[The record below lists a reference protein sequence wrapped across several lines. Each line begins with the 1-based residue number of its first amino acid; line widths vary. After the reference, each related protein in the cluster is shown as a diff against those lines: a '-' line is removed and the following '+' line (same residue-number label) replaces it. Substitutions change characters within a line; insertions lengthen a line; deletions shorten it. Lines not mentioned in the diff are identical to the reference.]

1 MRAPVQKKRPRPKGA
16 TASSPGD
23 ISPSPATPA
32 KRPARV
38 RNRLVVAV
46 AVVAAAVAGAA
57 APGIADATGRLSD
70 SQQAVTGSEQLAGAL
85 ALAHALAEERDA
97 ETARLAAGRSA
108 EAPTAEHR
116 DRVDRRLAELRP
128 EAPAALARALGA
140 VAGARETARA
150 EGTTAL
156 QAHQAYARPLAQ
168 LHALAERFAE
178 QLPGRAPSGSH
189 ALAELDTA
197 VAQTSAARGLLGA
210 ALAVPRGTKI
220 TTLDPV
226 TGAPVTRYAEQKAD
240 RAQRRTL
247 TEAARE
253 AHLRSGTAL
262 AEFRETAPEEA
273 LRSYDSA
280 VTGDGVTEAEQLLGR
295 LTDEPALSAAELA
308 LDPGRTDA
316 VLRARI
322 ELMRGAESAL
332 NVRRS
337 KDLAALRDE
346 DVTALEIRI
355 ALAGACLLLAAGF
368 AMATFR
374 SLTRPLAVLRLGS
387 ARLAGEPET
396 EEPVRFTGRN
406 DEFAQ
411 IVASVNALHA
421 HAVAL
426 HERLGTLEGERRHLI
441 GQRQMLAEE
450 REELRGKL
458 SESTARLE
466 GMEHSIHATF
476 VSLALRTL
484 GLIERQLGAIERLEE
499 REQDPDRL
507 ATLFKLDHFATLMRR
522 HSENLLILAGADH
535 RQQDPGPVP
544 LVDVVRAAVSE
555 IERYERVRITAL
567 PAHAHIAGFA
577 ADDLSHLLAEL
588 LDNAAAFSPPDTPVE
603 ISGQLLENGDLMLS
617 AVDEGIGASA
627 GRLRVLNARLVG
639 FDPESPYVRAEGEDP
654 EGGLGLGLYV
664 AGRLAH
670 RHGVRVQLR
679 EQKEG
684 GVAAVLVLPKAV
696 LTEAPA
702 APADAPAPGAAS
714 AVRFP
719 GSEAEANSNALYG
732 RSDTTAGQDLP
743 DPAAEPVPAPASE
756 PVPAPAA
763 EPVLASE
770 SAQAPASEGVPVPDS
785 GPEAGPDSGPAPE
798 PAEPAEGAAAG
809 DTPPGPSAQGDDP
822 LIAAAERAVRASE
835 EATAAEPAP
844 APEPAPEPERTPA
857 PVPVPGRASAY
868 VRRSAP
874 EPDPAYVREPAP
886 EPAPAYAPESAPAS
900 RPAREPGPHSGTDP
914 YAIGPDRHERAEDE
928 ATAPADA
935 PPASHEEQPRPAA
948 EQPQA
953 LREEQPPAS
962 HREQSAPDEEQPSAP
977 DEAPPAPYATPLPAM
992 GPEPAPWDELT
1003 DKGLPRRTPKAAEPV
1018 PVPQPR
1024 SGGVDPQELRRRL
1037 GGFHRGALA
1046 GRRDADAEIAGETGE
1061 AQGPGDPV
1069 EEGTS

>member
-1 MRAPVQKKRPRPKGA
+1 MQKKRPRPTGA
-16 TASSPGD
+16 TASSPED
-23 ISPSPATPA
+23 TSPSPATPA

-70 SQQAVTGSEQLAGAL
+70 SQQAVTGSEQLAEAL

-97 ETARLAAGRSA
+97 ETARLAAGGSA
-108 EAPTAEHR
+108 ESSSAEHR

-128 EAPAALARALGA
+128 EAPAALAAALGA

-226 TGAPVTRYAEQKAD
+226 TGATVTRYAEKKAD

-262 AEFRETAPEEA
+262 AEFRETAPEKA

-308 LDPGRTDA
+308 LDRGRTDA

-355 ALAGACLLLAAGF
+355 ALAGVCLLLAAGF

-458 SESTARLE
+458 AESTARLE

-567 PAHAHIAGFA
+567 PAHAHIVGFA

-696 LTEAPA
+696 LTEAPTT
-702 APADAPAPGAAS
+702 PADAPAPSAAS

-743 DPAAEPVPAPASE
+743 APASE
-756 PVPAPAA
+756 TALAP
-763 EPVLASE
+763 ASE
-770 SAQAPASEGVPVPDS
+770 SAAALASEGAPVP
-785 GPEAGPDSGPAPE
+785 ESGPAPE
-798 PAEPAEGAAAG
+798 PAEPAESAAG
-809 DTPPGPSAQGDDP
+809 DTPPGPGDTPSGPGDTPPGASAQGDDP

-868 VRRSAP
+868 VRQSAPESDPAYGREPAP
-874 EPDPAYVREPAP
+874 EPDPAHAP
-886 EPAPAYAPESAPAS
+886 EPAPAS
-900 RPAREPGPHSGTDP
+900 RPASEPAPRSGTDP
-914 YAIGPDRHERAEDE
+914 YAIGPDRHERAEDG
-928 ATAPADA
+928 ATAPSDA
-935 PPASHEEQPRPAA
+935 PPASHEEQPPAAA
-948 EQPQA
+948 EQPRS
-953 LREEQPPAS
+953 LREEQQPAP
-962 HREQSAPDEEQPSAP
+962 HQERSAPHQEQPSAP
-977 DEAPPAPYATPLPAM
+977 YEAPPAPYATPLPAM